1 MSTLNLELPLLLKNA
16 KAPPN
21 RKRRLSAKILRRRF
35 EIVRIW
41 NSPYCQL
48 LNYSHF
54 AKILK
59 VSSNTI
65 NRDCEFLAKYKL
77 LLPLRTDEI
86 PYTPT
91 ESAQQYLE
99 RFLAVHGLEL

>member
-1 MSTLNLELPLLLKNA
+1 MTELPANLSSLIKNA
-16 KAPPN
+16 KAPTN
-21 RKRRLSAKILRRRF
+21 RRRRF
-35 EIVRIW
+35 SEKIIRRHFEIVKIW

-48 LNYSHF
+48 LNYSHI

-65 NRDCEFLAKYKL
+65 NRDCEFLSKNKL
-77 LLPLRTDEI
+77 LMSLRENEI

-91 ESAQQYLE
+91 ETLE
-99 RFLAVHGLEL
+99 GYIQRFLVAHGVR